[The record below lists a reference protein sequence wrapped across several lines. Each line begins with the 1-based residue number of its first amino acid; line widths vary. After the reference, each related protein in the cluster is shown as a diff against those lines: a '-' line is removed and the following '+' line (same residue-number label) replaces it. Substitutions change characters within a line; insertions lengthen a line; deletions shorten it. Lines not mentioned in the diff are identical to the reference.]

1 MTDIPKQF
9 LVKLLPLLI
18 LVAGFVAA
26 ISLYQKF
33 RAFEEEQ
40 AAIQLKSL
48 TNEHAYNIESAFSRR
63 LLQVAS
69 IANLFSSSQHVTEQ
83 EFDQLIELVYVDFP
97 EDRRLSW
104 IARVKTDE
112 AQQAI
117 DYYRANGGA
126 YADFDIFD
134 LKDGVKQPP
143 TPIQNH
149 YNVLAYTYP
158 PTDTPQFIG
167 RNLGAHAPIYNIL
180 APAFDSGEPYISGIT
195 RGPPPVDDSPV
206 FFVVYPAKSGGETSK
221 LDMKG
226 AVVSGNY
233 LSNVFIMAGADRAPD
248 YIRFRLTS
256 PDGTNYRY
264 PQNTI
269 IKSGHEGA
277 SDDSGA
283 AIIFP
288 FDLAIAGQTWTL
300 NIEALSAPEVT
311 TSLLSRFSLAS
322 GTLLSILLSLF
333 AYRIL
338 KDRARLQLEVKR
350 QTKDL
355 HAAADELRRK
365 NRALDQALT
374 DAQAATEAKS
384 MFLAN
389 MSHEIRTPMNGIIGT
404 TGLLLDTELTDK
416 QKELADTNMR
426 SAEALL
432 ELINDILDFSKIEA
446 GKLDLEIVPFDLMH
460 MVQDVCQLLAPK
472 CHDKG
477 IELLLDSPP
486 HTTRHVK
493 GDPGRIRQ
501 VLLNLLSNAVKF
513 TDEGQIIVSLTSEKN
528 YDPRPLFHFAVRD
541 SGIGIATEKLDTIF
555 EEFSQADASTTRHFG
570 GTGLG
575 LTICKD
581 LVELMDGDIR
591 AESKVGSGSTFSFSI
606 PLEKDTDIKPPKQ
619 PVDISILRGLKI
631 LVVDDSAIACRVAAE
646 QIGQAGA
653 IVRTIGCA
661 KEAVAELQAALDAG
675 DPYSLLLSD
684 YCMPDINGADLAR
697 TIRATQGFEDIRMV
711 LVTSAPSKGD
721 ARLMR
726 EVGFSGYL
734 TKPAFPGELP
744 TMLAAVWQARDADS
758 ASTDMITRYNL
769 NNRDRTIARND
780 VSFHGVQILLAED
793 NPVNRM
799 VATKTLEKY
808 ECLVTPAGN
817 GIEAVEQIKVRDFD
831 LVLMDCLMPEMD
843 GFEATRAIREY
854 EAKSG
859 KPRTPIVAC
868 TANAM
873 AEDEEACLKA
883 GMDDFLSKPVKRRA
897 LEEKL
902 RKWVGNRATTAD
914 QAE

>member
-1 MTDIPKQF
+1 MTEIPRKF
-9 LVKLLPLLI
+9 LTRLVPLIILI
-18 LVAGFVAA
+18 AGFVA
-26 ISLYQKF
+26 SGTLFQKF
-33 RAFEEEQ
+33 RTFEEEQ
-40 AAIQLKSL
+40 ATAQLTSL
-48 TNEHAYNIESAFSRR
+48 ANEHAHNIEAAFSRR

-69 IANLFSSSQHVTEQ
+69 IANLFSSSQQVSEQ
-83 EFDQLIELVYVDFP
+83 EFQHMIELVYVDFP

-104 IARVKTDE
+104 IAHVKEDE
-112 AQQAI
+112 TQQAI

-126 YADFDIFD
+126 YTDFDIFD
-134 LKDGVKQPP
+134 LKDGNKHAP
-143 TPIQNH
+143 TPIRDH
-149 YNVLAYTYP
+149 FNVLAYSYP
-158 PTDTPQFIG
+158 PTDVPQFIG
-167 RNLGAHAPIYNIL
+167 RNLGAHAPIYNIV
-180 APAFDSGEPYISGIT
+180 APAFDSGAPHVSGVT

-206 FFVVYPAKSGGETSK
+206 FFIVYPAKSPLS
-221 LDMKG
+221 DVVQDIAG

-233 LSNVFIMAGADRAPD
+233 LSNVFKMAGADRAPD
-248 YIRFRLTS
+248 FVQFRLIS

-264 PQNTI
+264 PQNTMV
-269 IKSGHEGA
+269 KRGH
-277 SDDSGA
+277 A
-283 AIIFP
+283 ADRENP
-288 FDLAIAGQTWTL
+288 DAAFDYTFDIAVAGQQWAL
-300 NIEALSAPEVT
+300 HIEALSTPEV
-311 TSLLSRFSLAS
+311 SSGLLSRFSLAS
-322 GTLLSILLSLF
+322 GVLLSFLLSLF
-333 AYRIL
+333 AYRIM
-338 KDRARLQLEVKR
+338 KDRERLQIEVNK
-350 QTKDL
+350 QTEKL
-355 HAAADELRRK
+355 HDAADTLRRK
-365 NRALDQALT
+365 NRALDHALRE
-374 DAQAATEAKS
+374 AEAATEAKS

-404 TGLLLDTELTDK
+404 TGLLLDTELSDK

-432 ELINDILDFSKIEA
+432 SLIDDILDFSKIEA

-486 HTTRHVK
+486 HTTRHVR

-513 TDEGQIIVSLTSEKN
+513 TEEGQIIVSMTSEKN
-528 YDPRPLFHFAVRD
+528 YDSRPIFNFKVKD
-541 SGIGIATEKLDTIF
+541 SGIGIPQDMLGTIF
-555 EEFSQADASTTRHFG
+555 DQFSQADASTTRHYG

-575 LTICKD
+575 LAICQD
-581 LVELMDGDIR
+581 LVELMDGDIGVSS
-591 AESKVGSGSTFSFSI
+591 EDGKGSTFSFSI
-606 PLEKDTDIKPPKQ
+606 PLEKDTNIKPPKQ
-619 PVDISILRGLKI
+619 PIDISILKGLRV
-631 LVVDDSAIACRVAAE
+631 LVVDDSPVACRIAADQLAQTGAIA
-646 QIGQAGA
+646 
-653 IVRTIGCA
+653 RTVGCA
-661 KEAVAELQAALDAG
+661 REALEELHAAHKAG
-675 DPYSLLLSD
+675 DPYSLVLSD
-684 YCMPDINGADLAR
+684 YCMPDMNGADLAR
-697 TIRATQGFEDIRMV
+697 AVRATREFTDIRMM
-711 LVTSAPSKGD
+711 LMTSAPSKGD
-721 ARLMR
+721 ARIMR
-726 EVGFSGYL
+726 DAGYSGYL
-734 TKPAFPGELP
+734 TKPVFPGELP
-744 TMLAAVWQARDADS
+744 TMLAAVWQARDEDTAT
-758 ASTDMITRYNL
+758 TDMITRYNL
-769 NNRDRTIARND
+769 NSKDRTIARNE

-817 GIEAVEQIKVRDFD
+817 GLEAIEQIKVRDFD

-843 GFEATRAIREY
+843 GFEATRTIRAY